1 MSIDRGVMK
10 PATLLAFLAVA
21 GGFLGLHLV
30 ESQLVQ
36 PLFVGQR
43 LDVGALVILLAV
55 WRGFRFWGVPSG
67 ALAVPLLVALKVAS
81 EHLEGWRSVRE
92 FLSPNPQWRP
102 IQITRPDGSTS
113 TRVKIVVPD
122 RASRS
127 A

>member
-10 PATLLAFLAVA
+10 PATLLAFLAVS

-36 PLFVGQR
+36 PLFVGHR

-55 WRGFRFWGVPSG
+55 WRGFRFWGVPGG

-102 IQITRPDGSTS
+102 IKIVRPDGSTS
-113 TRVKIVVPD
+113 KMRVVLAV
-122 RASRS
+122 RVSLS